1 MVVYSCIVNVF
12 KNKAL
17 MALMFF
23 FAANYLLL
31 AQYDKYDKIEFER
44 LSVEDGLS
52 SNMINNIVSDK
63 HGFIWIGT
71 IDGLNKFDGHKITT
85 YRTNVNDSTTISDN
99 HILALVVDS
108 KDRLWVYTPFG
119 MNLYDDDFDH
129 FVRFGSD
136 QKLRTDYA
144 TNEISSIIEDRKGN
158 LWFVDNRNGLVMFD
172 PQSFVFEKHTAITS
186 RVGAIHIDQDGIIWV
201 GTLEGELFKYNEV
214 SSLFILVVDSEGV
227 SRVNPQNQI
236 LSIISDRDKT
246 LLIGGSRGIY
256 RYDVNRNRFSPT
268 NIISHQVSSF
278 RNNEVRCMYA
288 ESDNILLVGTW
299 GKGLGVYDRGNQFL
313 KTYVV
318 EPNNSTSL
326 GNNDVNA
333 IYKDTSG
340 VIWIGTQDGVSI
352 IDPARGAFSHFQ
364 NIPGDP
370 NSLSFNFITSFC
382 EDKSGKIWIGTYGD
396 GINLFDPLTRSF
408 SVIKAKSGQPNSL
421 SNNAIRAISIDPSG
435 YVWIAS
441 MKGINRYNPRNG
453 NFLHFQH
460 ESGNLNSLSGNDIL
474 TIVNGKN
481 GDLWVGTYGD
491 GLNRITPVSP
501 ERGEYKITR
510 FANIQGNYNSLT
522 NNYVRSLHVDG
533 DGIVW
538 IGTLGGGLDRFNPND
553 GSFRNY
559 AFTPNA
565 VNSLSNK
572 NVNCIIEDRKGYLWI
587 GTWNGLNRFDKIQE
601 TFLAYYTQD
610 GLPDNAI
617 SEVQQDWD
625 GNLWV
630 STFKGL
636 TMFNPDGNPM
646 FIHFTPNYGL
656 QGNKFNINASL
667 KASDGTLYFGGTN
680 GFNVFHPNDI
690 IVNQHRPNVVFTGIM
705 VNNKAV
711 PVGEKEKG
719 IVYLQRSITKTQT
732 INLYHDARNIT
743 LEFAALSY
751 SMRIKNQYAYKLEG
765 YDDDWIYTASKNNV
779 ANYSSLPTGQ
789 YVLRVKAANSSGLWN
804 EEGAMLRIRVFPPPW
819 KTWWALCIYLFFIGV
834 VLYFARTI
842 TVSQTNLKTNLRFEQ
857 LEREKIEAINNMK
870 LNFFTNIS
878 HEFKTPLTLIVGP
891 IQKILSD
898 YEVSKVVKDQ
908 LLITERNSK
917 RLLHLVNQ
925 LMEFRKIETDAVKIE
940 VSEGD
945 IIEKLETVIASFRE
959 MADEH
964 SIKFEMVS
972 NVNHRSICFDGE
984 KVETI
989 MYNLLSNA
997 FKFTPAKGCIK
1008 VVVYDP
1014 SAGEDFLNFTA
1025 SIQHDNAPLF
1035 ATILNN
1041 NHKINEFLHIAV
1053 IDSGIGIQSSKLHKI
1068 FDRFYK
1074 VKKATPF
1081 HHSLSHTGTGIG
1093 LNITK
1098 NLVEMHH
1105 GEIYAESL
1113 GEKGTCVSICLPTGA
1128 TVYSADEFSDC
1139 LNEAVHEIVPE
1150 SFFADIESEIL
1161 EEKVQTRLASSSL
1174 DMIPEQRK
1182 TVLIIDDS
1190 HDIVNFISGNLES
1203 DYDILKAYNGGEGF
1217 ELASENVPDLI
1228 ISDIMMPVLDGIELC
1243 EKLKSDI
1250 RTSHIPIILLTAFSS
1265 VEHYVSGMENG
1276 ADDYIPKPFNINLL
1290 SLRVKNIIQSREHLY
1305 KVFSSDIAIQARKI
1319 TFNTLDEKFLKNAV
1333 ALIEKNLD
1341 NPEFNVDT
1349 FGQEI
1354 GMSRTNLFRKLKALT
1369 NQSASEFIRNIKI
1382 KKAAQFMLEGY
1393 NVSEVSDM
1401 VGINSRAYFKKCF
1414 MEQFGVGPSE
1424 FIKQYVKNQGE
1435 GSKVVKLD

>member
-1 MVVYSCIVNVF
+1 MVKTTYF
-12 KNKAL
+12 NKAFQCKTL
-17 MALMFF
+17 MVSVFLISICSQLF
-23 FAANYLLL
+23 
-31 AQYDKYDKIEFER
+31 AQYDRIEFER

-52 SNMINNIVSDK
+52 SNMINSIVSDK
-63 HGFIWIGT
+63 HGFLWIGT
-71 IDGLNKFDGHKITT
+71 IDGLNKYDGHKITT
-85 YRTNVNDSTTISDN
+85 YRTNVNDTTTISDN
-99 HILALVVDS
+99 HILALILDS
-108 KDRLWVYTPFG
+108 KDRLWVYTRLG

-129 FVRFGSD
+129 FLRFGSD

-144 TNEISSIIEDRKGN
+144 TNEMSSIIEDRKGN
-158 LWFVDNRNGLVMFD
+158 LWFVDSRNGLVMFD
-172 PQSFVFEKHTAITS
+172 TQTFVFEKYTAMTS
-186 RVGAIHIDQDGIIWV
+186 RVGAIHIDADDIIWV
-201 GTLEGELFKYNEV
+201 GTLAGELFKFNEV
-214 SSLFILVVDSEGV
+214 SSSFVLVVDNDGV
-227 SRVNPQNQI
+227 SQINPQNQI

-256 RYDVNRNRFSPT
+256 RYDVNRNRFSTT
-268 NIISHQVSSF
+268 NIVSHQVSSF
-278 RNNEVRCMYA
+278 RNNEVRCMYVD
-288 ESDNILLVGTW
+288 SDDILLVGTW
-299 GKGLGVYDRGNQFL
+299 GKGLGVYNHKDESL

-318 EPNNSTSL
+318 EPNNSSSL

-333 IYKDTSG
+333 IYKDDSG

-352 IDPARGAFSHFQ
+352 IDPARGIFSHFQ
-364 NIPGDP
+364 NIPGDS

-396 GINLFDPLTRSF
+396 GINLFDPLTNSF
-408 SVIKAKSGQPNSL
+408 SVIKEKPGLSNSL
-421 SNNAIRAISIDPSG
+421 SNNAIRAICQDPGG
-435 YVWIAS
+435 YVWIAT
-441 MKGINRYNPRNG
+441 MKGINRYDPRNG
-453 NFLHFQH
+453 SFLHFTH
-460 ESGNLNSLSGNDIL
+460 ESDNLNSLSGNDIL
-474 TIVNGKN
+474 TIVNGKD
-481 GDLWVGTYGD
+481 GELWAGTYGD
-491 GLNRITPVSP
+491 GLNRIRPISP
-501 ERGEYKITR
+501 EKGEYQITR
-510 FANIQGNYNSLT
+510 FVNIQGNYNSLI
-522 NNYVRSLHVDG
+522 NNYVRSLHVDS

-553 GSFRNY
+553 NSFRNY
-559 AFTPNA
+559 TFTPNTS
-565 VNSLSNK
+565 NSLSNK
-572 NVNCIIEDRKGYLWI
+572 NINCIIEDRKGYLWI
-587 GTWNGLNRFDKIQE
+587 GTWYGLNRFDKIQE
-601 TFLAYYTQD
+601 TFIAYYPED

-636 TMFNPDGNPM
+636 TLFNPDGNPM

-680 GFNVFHPNDI
+680 GFNVFHPRDI
-690 IVNQHRPNVVFTGIM
+690 VVNQHLPNVVFTGIM
-705 VNNKAV
+705 VNNKVV
-711 PVGEKEKG
+711 PIGDKEKG
-719 IVYLQRSITKTQT
+719 VVYLQKSITKTPG
-732 INLYHDARNIT
+732 INLYHDARNLTI
-743 LEFAALSY
+743 EFAALSY

-765 YDDDWIYTASKNNV
+765 YDDVWIYNSSRNNI
-779 ANYSSLPTGQ
+779 AMYSNLPTGQ
-789 YVLRVKAANSSGLWN
+789 YTLRVKAANSSGLWN

-834 VLYFARTI
+834 VLYFARSI

-891 IQKILSD
+891 IQKVLSD
-898 YEVSKVVKDQ
+898 YEISKVVKDQ
-908 LLITERNSK
+908 LIITERNAR

-925 LMEFRKIETDAVKIE
+925 LMEFRKIETDNIKME
-940 VSEGD
+940 VSRGD
-945 IIEKLETVIASFRE
+945 LIKKLETIMEAFRE
-959 MADEH
+959 MADDH
-964 SIKFEMVS
+964 SIKFELVTNVS
-972 NVNHRSICFDGE
+972 QRNICFDGE
-984 KVETI
+984 KIETI

-997 FKFTPAKGCIK
+997 FKYTPAKGCIK

-1014 SAGEDFLNFTA
+1014 TAGDDFLDYTA
-1025 SIQHDNAPLF
+1025 SIEHDNAPLF

-1041 NHKINEFLHIAV
+1041 NPRINEFLHVAV

-1074 VKKATPF
+1074 VKKAMPF

-1098 NLVEMHH
+1098 TLVEMHH
-1105 GEIYAESL
+1105 GEIYAESM
-1113 GEKGTCVSICLPTGA
+1113 GDRGTCVSVCLPVKTDA
-1128 TVYSADEFSDC
+1128 YTADEFVDC
-1139 LNEAVHEIVPE
+1139 LNDSFRELIPD
-1150 SFFADIESEIL
+1150 SFFADIESEIID
-1161 EEKVQTRLASSSL
+1161 EKVRNRIASHSL
-1174 DMIPEQRK
+1174 EVMPEQKK
-1182 TVLIIDDS
+1182 TILIIDDS
-1190 HDIVNFISGNLES
+1190 HDIVNFISGNLEA
-1203 DYDILKAYNGGEGF
+1203 DYDILKAFDGGEGL

-1276 ADDYIPKPFNINLL
+1276 ADEYIPKPFNINLL
-1290 SLRVKNIIQSREHLY
+1290 ALRVKNIIQSREHLY
-1305 KVFSSDIAIQARKI
+1305 KVFSSDITIQARKI

-1354 GMSRTNLFRKLKALT
+1354 GMSRTNLFRKLKAIT

-1414 MEQFGVGPSE
+1414 MEQYGVGPSE
-1424 FIKQYVKNQGE
+1424 FIKQYVKNHGE
-1435 GSKVVKLD
+1435 GSKVTKTE